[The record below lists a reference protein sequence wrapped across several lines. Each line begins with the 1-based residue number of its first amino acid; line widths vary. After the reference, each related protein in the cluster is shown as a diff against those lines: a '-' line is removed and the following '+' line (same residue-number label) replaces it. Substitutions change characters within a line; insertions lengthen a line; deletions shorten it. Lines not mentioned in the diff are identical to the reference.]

1 MRVFITFV
9 DVFTSAPLIIFFL
22 KKSRI
27 LRKHPESYH
36 LGLFWAK
43 NLENFLVAGFSF
55 WVSIFS
61 SHEARRKKTTKK
73 KKKKKKK
80 KEEEEKNMST
90 ASSVLETH
98 VSLDGL
104 EMRDDSAAVI
114 SINASEGILQEAI
127 LEEENEEDQEE
138 LSRVA
143 RQRNI
148 EKLLD
153 ASSENKLNKIE
164 EILAAEENIINVA
177 ASTAEKVCAL
187 HACTSSKAV
196 NFLIK
201 RGADVRVRS
210 RSNDQPLHVQ
220 CYAKNLK
227 AIQYLLQAGAD
238 VNSVGS
244 FGNRP
249 LHFAVSAAKIAPPQT
264 STSRTI
270 NNGNSFQTNERNID
284 KEQEEEEEEEVDV
297 DTDDE
302 DVENIDDARV
312 RIVMELLSRGADVH
326 SKNDNAQTPLLLL
339 ANTQENASVADLL
352 LKVQNREQ
360 SAREEIIEEL
370 ARLKLHE
377 AITLRGERML

>member
-1 MRVFITFV
+1 
-9 DVFTSAPLIIFFL
+9 
-22 KKSRI
+22 
-27 LRKHPESYH
+27 
-36 LGLFWAK
+36 
-43 NLENFLVAGFSF
+43 
-55 WVSIFS
+55 
-61 SHEARRKKTTKK
+61 
-73 KKKKKKK
+73 
-80 KEEEEKNMST
+80 
-90 ASSVLETH
+90 
-98 VSLDGL
+98 
-104 EMRDDSAAVI
+104 
-114 SINASEGILQEAI
+114 
-127 LEEENEEDQEE
+127 
-138 LSRVA
+138 
-143 RQRNI
+143 
-148 EKLLD
+148 
-153 ASSENKLNKIE
+153 
-164 EILAAEENIINVA
+164 
-177 ASTAEKVCAL
+177 
-187 HACTSSKAV
+187 
-196 NFLIK
+196 LIK

-210 RSNDQPLHVQ
+210 SSNDQPLHVQ

-227 AIQYLLQAGAD
+227 AIQYLLEAGAD

-270 NNGNSFQTNERNID
+270 NKGNSFRTDERNID

-352 LKVQNREQ
+352 LKVHNRGQ

-377 AITLRGERML
+377 AITLRGERLLKARMKREARKNKALELKRAHDREVHQLKTKLDLMEQKERERIEEEQEKERLRLEAKKAKAKARKASKK

>member
-1 MRVFITFV
+1 
-9 DVFTSAPLIIFFL
+9 
-22 KKSRI
+22 
-27 LRKHPESYH
+27 
-36 LGLFWAK
+36 
-43 NLENFLVAGFSF
+43 
-55 WVSIFS
+55 
-61 SHEARRKKTTKK
+61 
-73 KKKKKKK
+73 
-80 KEEEEKNMST
+80 MST
-90 ASSVLETH
+90 ASSVLDSTY
-98 VSLDGL
+98 VSLDAL
-104 EMRDDSAAVI
+104 ELRDDSAAVI

-127 LEEENEEDQEE
+127 LEEEEEEENEEDQEE

-153 ASSENKLNKIE
+153 ASSENKLNEID
-164 EILAAEENIINVA
+164 EILTAEENIINVA

-210 RSNDQPLHVQ
+210 SSNDQPLHVQ

-227 AIQYLLQAGAD
+227 AIQYLLEAGAD

-249 LHFAVSAAKIAPPQT
+249 LHFAVSAAKIDPSQT

-270 NNGNSFQTNERNID
+270 NKGNSFQIDERNID
-284 KEQEEEEEEEVDV
+284 KEQEEKEEEEEEEEEVEV

-302 DVENIDDARV
+302 DVENSDDARV

-326 SKNDNAQTPLLLL
+326 AKNDNAQTPLLLL

-352 LKVQNREQ
+352 LKVHNRGQ
-360 SAREEIIEEL
+360 SAREEIMEEL

-377 AITLRGERML
+377 AITLRGERLLKARMKREARKNKALELKRAHDREVHQLKTKLDLMEQKERERIEEEQEKERLRLEAKKAKAKARKASKK